1 MQTAAG
7 RKEVIPC
14 MFFHQYLWLYFY
26 LYLFLYGIQSNWH
39 KLTNKCNL
47 FYPHVII
54 NLKSKYRFVLAD
66 VLEFP
71 WKRNDIHILY
81 VCSSSSLPF
90 ASKLLKC
97 FHFQSFVFLQQ
108 KIKFSLCDSLH
119 CFSQSKDLQ
128 TNKSK
133 TSNHNY
139 KLANW
144 RYQSFSY
151 PS

>member
-1 MQTAAG
+1 M
-7 RKEVIPC
+7 
-14 MFFHQYLWLYFY
+14 
-26 LYLFLYGIQSNWH
+26 
-39 KLTNKCNL
+39 
-47 FYPHVII
+47 
-54 NLKSKYRFVLAD
+54 AD
-66 VLEFP
+66 VLGFP

-139 KLANW
+139 KLANC
-144 RYQSFSY
+144 RYVSKFFLSFLDITVYSYGIKEMGGKVFMNWISMNLNIELLLYEFSFSE
-151 PS
+151 SEFRSWWIVH

>member
-1 MQTAAG
+1 M
-7 RKEVIPC
+7 
-14 MFFHQYLWLYFY
+14 
-26 LYLFLYGIQSNWH
+26 
-39 KLTNKCNL
+39 
-47 FYPHVII
+47 
-54 NLKSKYRFVLAD
+54 AD

-71 WKRNDIHILY
+71 WKRNDVHILY

-133 TSNHNY
+133 TLNHNY
-139 KLANW
+139 KLANC
-144 RYQSFSY
+144 RYVSKFFLSFLDITVYSY
-151 PS
+151 GIKEMGGKVFFNWISMDLNIELLLYEFSFTESEFRSWWIVH

>member
-1 MQTAAG
+1 M
-7 RKEVIPC
+7 
-14 MFFHQYLWLYFY
+14 
-26 LYLFLYGIQSNWH
+26 
-39 KLTNKCNL
+39 
-47 FYPHVII
+47 
-54 NLKSKYRFVLAD
+54 AD

-71 WKRNDIHILY
+71 WKRNDVHILY

-133 TSNHNY
+133 TLNHNY
-139 KLANW
+139 KLANC
-144 RYQSFSY
+144 RYVSKFFLSFLDITVYSY
-151 PS
+151 GIKEMGGKVFMNWISMNLNIELLLYEFSFTESEFRSWWIVH

>member
-1 MQTAAG
+1 M
-7 RKEVIPC
+7 
-14 MFFHQYLWLYFY
+14 
-26 LYLFLYGIQSNWH
+26 
-39 KLTNKCNL
+39 
-47 FYPHVII
+47 
-54 NLKSKYRFVLAD
+54 LKSKYEFVLAD
-66 VLEFP
+66 VLGFP

-139 KLANW
+139 KLANCRYVSKFFLSFIDITVNLYGIKEIW
-144 RYQSFSY
+144 RVAKFLWIEFQWIWI
-151 PS
+151 

>member
-1 MQTAAG
+1 M
-7 RKEVIPC
+7 
-14 MFFHQYLWLYFY
+14 
-26 LYLFLYGIQSNWH
+26 
-39 KLTNKCNL
+39 
-47 FYPHVII
+47 
-54 NLKSKYRFVLAD
+54 AD
-66 VLEFP
+66 VLWFP

-139 KLANW
+139 KLANC
-144 RYQSFSY
+144 RYVSKFFLSFLDITVYSY
-151 PS
+151 GIKEMGGKVFMNWISMNMNIELLLYEFSFTESEFRSWWIVH

>member
-1 MQTAAG
+1 M
-7 RKEVIPC
+7 
-14 MFFHQYLWLYFY
+14 
-26 LYLFLYGIQSNWH
+26 
-39 KLTNKCNL
+39 
-47 FYPHVII
+47 
-54 NLKSKYRFVLAD
+54 AD

-71 WKRNDIHILY
+71 WKRNDVHILY

-139 KLANW
+139 KLANC
-144 RYQSFSY
+144 RYVSKFFLSFLDITVYSY
-151 PS
+151 GIKEMGGKVFMNWISMNLNIELLLYESSFTESEFRSWWIVH

>member
-1 MQTAAG
+1 M
-7 RKEVIPC
+7 
-14 MFFHQYLWLYFY
+14 
-26 LYLFLYGIQSNWH
+26 
-39 KLTNKCNL
+39 
-47 FYPHVII
+47 
-54 NLKSKYRFVLAD
+54 AD

-139 KLANW
+139 KLANC
-144 RYQSFSY
+144 RYVSKFFLSFLDITVYSY
-151 PS
+151 GIKEMGGKVVMNWISMNLNIELLLYEFSFTESEFRSWWIVH

>member
-1 MQTAAG
+1 M
-7 RKEVIPC
+7 
-14 MFFHQYLWLYFY
+14 
-26 LYLFLYGIQSNWH
+26 
-39 KLTNKCNL
+39 
-47 FYPHVII
+47 
-54 NLKSKYRFVLAD
+54 AD
-66 VLEFP
+66 VLGLP

-139 KLANW
+139 KLANC
-144 RYQSFSY
+144 RYVSKFFLSFLDITVYSY
-151 PS
+151 GIKEMGGKVFMNWISMNLNIELLLYESSFTESEFRSWWIVH

>member
-1 MQTAAG
+1 M
-7 RKEVIPC
+7 
-14 MFFHQYLWLYFY
+14 
-26 LYLFLYGIQSNWH
+26 
-39 KLTNKCNL
+39 
-47 FYPHVII
+47 
-54 NLKSKYRFVLAD
+54 LKSKNRFVLAD
-66 VLEFP
+66 VLGFP

-139 KLANW
+139 KLANC
-144 RYQSFSY
+144 RYVSKFFLSFLDITVYSY
-151 PS
+151 GIKEMGGKVVMNWISMNLNIELLLYEFSFTESEFRSWWIVH